1 MIRITHLTYA
11 MRHLVL
17 GVAMLAGVVGLQV
30 SSFAQV
36 SPQATFQK
44 APDFSFT
51 TNEVLCVFH
60 FVHTAADGEHS
71 SQSYRA
77 FIEENTA
84 EDPVF
89 AALVADFKSIDFT
102 QGYRRSGL
110 PKRRYRARTVMDFMW
125 THSAASTD
133 LEDFSQ
139 RIFGLLPIQE
149 HAKLEDVLAK
159 AQPYYK
165 RLVWN
170 PQLANIQRTE
180 RFLDAYEDR
189 VSRLFYQ
196 VSSFYGTPWPSDIS
210 FTTALC
216 PIPLAS
222 GVTSAVPKVNTL
234 VCSYLSENDEDY
246 KATLGVAVHEM
257 CHSIYDEQP
266 ADLQKQIDDWFMLS
280 KSPFATHAYT
290 YFNEGL
296 ATAIGNGWAYEQL
309 NGYIDEEDW
318 YADETINGFAKAIH
332 PLINSYL
339 RERQTIDRPFVDA
352 AIEAFAKTFPDADRD
367 LNVLFNRVG
376 IYSNTENEES
386 LTEYTDELFKRFKVS
401 SSFLRAPL
409 SSPGAKSSMGYPQL
423 TKLIIIDSEP
433 AENWE
438 RLGGK
443 FEEIAAVNRPR
454 SKNYS
459 YTFYDNP
466 SKSTIVLLVVENADA
481 LSQLLEVY
489 KLQPLVD
496 LGQSVSLDRR
506 AGE

>member
-1 MIRITHLTYA
+1 
-11 MRHLVL
+11 VL
-17 GVAMLAGVVGLQV
+17 GFVMVFGSVIVK
-30 SSFAQV
+30 AQN
-36 SPQATFQK
+36 
-44 APDFSFT
+44 APDFTFT
-51 TNEVLCVFH
+51 TNEVLCVLH

-77 FIEENTA
+77 FIDENTA
-84 EDPVF
+84 GDEAFED
-89 AALVADFKSIDFT
+89 LVAEFKSIDFT
-102 QGYRRSGL
+102 EGYRRAGL
-110 PKRRYRARTVMDFMW
+110 PKRRYRARLVMDFMW
-125 THSAASTD
+125 MHAAASRD
-133 LEDFSQ
+133 LEDFAQ
-139 RIFGLLPIQE
+139 RTFGLLPVQD
-149 HAKLEDVLAK
+149 HATLEEVLAK
-159 AQPYYK
+159 AEPYYK

-189 VSRLFYQ
+189 VSQLFYQ
-196 VSSFYGTPWPSDIS
+196 VSTFYGTPWPTDIP

-216 PIPLAS
+216 PIPLES

-234 VCSYLSENDEDY
+234 VCSYLSEHDDDY

-266 ADLQKQIDDWFMLS
+266 ASLQKQIDDWFMLS
-280 KSPFATHAYT
+280 KSPYATHAYT

-309 NGYIDEEDW
+309 NGYLDEEDR
-318 YADETINGFAKAIH
+318 YADATINGFAKAIH
-332 PLINSYL
+332 PLINAYL
-339 RERQTIDRPFVDA
+339 RERQTIDRPFVEA

-376 IYSNTENEES
+376 IYSNSENDES

-409 SSPGAKSSMGYPQL
+409 TSPGAKSSMGYPQL
-423 TKLIIIDSEP
+423 TKLIIVDDEP
-433 AENWE
+433 ELNWE

-454 SKNYS
+454 SKNFS
-459 YTFYDNP
+459 YTFYDQP
-466 SKSTIVLLVVENADA
+466 SKSTVVLFVVENNAA
-481 LSQLLEVY
+481 LSELLEVY
-489 KLQPLVD
+489 KLQPLVE
-496 LGQSVSLDRR
+496 LGQSLSLDRR

>member
-1 MIRITHLTYA
+1 MIRFTHHTRTLRAITL
-11 MRHLVL
+11 
-17 GVAMLAGVVGLQV
+17 AMLMVVCSVLAK
-30 SSFAQV
+30 AQ
-36 SPQATFQK
+36 Q

-60 FVHTAADGEHS
+60 FVHTAAEGEHS

-77 FIEENTA
+77 FIEEKTA
-84 EDPVF
+84 GD
-89 AALVADFKSIDFT
+89 AAFTGLVADFKSIDFT
-102 QGYRRSGL
+102 AGYRRSGL

-125 THSAASTD
+125 MHSAASTD
-133 LEDFSQ
+133 LEDFAQ
-139 RIFGLLPIQE
+139 RIFGLLPVQE
-149 HAKLEDVLAK
+149 HAKLERVLAQ
-159 AQPYYK
+159 AEPYYRK
-165 RLVWN
+165 LVWD

-180 RFLDAYEDR
+180 RFLDAYEER
-189 VSRLFYQ
+189 VSRLFFQ
-196 VSSFYGTPWPSDIS
+196 VSNFYGTPWPADIP

-216 PIPLAS
+216 PIPLES

-266 ADLQKQIDDWFMLS
+266 ASLQKQIDDWFMLS
-280 KSPFATHAYT
+280 KSPFATHAYS

-309 NGYIDEEDW
+309 NGYVDEGDW
-318 YADETINGFAKAIH
+318 YADETIDGFAKAIH
-332 PLINSYL
+332 PLINAYL

-352 AIEAFAKTFPDADRD
+352 AIEAFAKTFPNSDKD
-367 LNVLFNRVG
+367 LNVLLNRVG
-376 IYSNTENEES
+376 IYSNSENDQS
-386 LTEYTDELFKRFKVS
+386 LTNYTDELFKRFKVS

-409 SSPGAKSSMGYPQL
+409 TSPGAKASMGYPQL
-423 TKLIIIDSEP
+423 TKLIIVDDEP
-433 AENWE
+433 ELNWD
-438 RLGGK
+438 RLGVE

-459 YTFYDNP
+459 YTFYDQP
-466 SKSTIVLLVVENADA
+466 SKSTVILLVVENTDA

-489 KLQPLVD
+489 KLQPLVE